1 MAIKL
6 NKNAFKSGLFARAV
20 ILPDEDAHAY
30 TILRIQLDEEW
41 EPDGPCEIDDLDS
54 LTNILWI
61 KRRIAENRRRDIERA
76 EFHADGYKK
85 MVAKDYDV
93 LFKFVEE
100 YKENRLCAMTEQ
112 DLPDKLNESWA
123 KNVNK
128 AVPRADFKDDDEW
141 RRVVLEYLMENLSAI
156 HDGVAKADSYDREF
170 CNDERVMKDLALEER
185 LDAAK
190 DKIIKRLGQTKT
202 MKAMGLNRRRFA
214 EEEGCLINVDAPP
227 LQMEEPVIQSK
238 VGEEESSTNK

>member
-1 MAIKL
+1 MATKL
-6 NKNAFKSGLFARAV
+6 NKNAFKSGFFARAV

-30 TILRIQLDEEW
+30 TLLRIQLNEEW
-41 EPDGPCEIDDLDS
+41 MPDGPCEIDDLDS

-76 EFHADGYKK
+76 EFHADGYKE
-85 MVAKDYDV
+85 MVANDYDV
-93 LFKFVEE
+93 LFKFFEE
-100 YKENRLCAMTEQ
+100 YKENRLRAMTEQ

-128 AVPRADFKDDDEW
+128 AVPRADFKDDEEW
-141 RRVVLEYLMENLSAI
+141 RRVVLEYLMEKLSAI
-156 HDGVAKADSYDREF
+156 RDGVVKADSYDREF
-170 CNDERVMKDLALEER
+170 CNDERVMKDLALEDR

-202 MKAMGLNRRRFA
+202 MKAMGLDRRRLA
-214 EEEGCLINVDAPP
+214 DEQGSMIDVDAPS
-227 LQMEEPVIQSK
+227 LQV
-238 VGEEESSTNK
+238 EESAIRSGVADEESARK